1 MLFTR
6 AVDIVGGTLSGQADG
21 NLGAV
26 FGHGPEILIGQ
37 AARHDLH
44 HRQLLLEDFARQIQ
58 KAHEIGNLFVADHG
72 AKNGHIIFLH
82 NKALRLFSVLTKW
95 NCRSEALS
103 LRKSAA
109 RGPLFPSVTSIY
121 LCVTQKSMHLS
132 LSCSILFYSH
142 SNYLL
147 FLFNFTNIRAF

>member
-1 MLFTR
+1 MNPSWIVVIDLRRNAQSGDLTGIVLFTR

-26 FGHGPEILIGQ
+26 FGHGAEILVGQ

-95 NCRSEALS
+95 NWGI
-103 LRKSAA
+103 AA
-109 RGPLFPSVTSIY
+109 VR
-121 LCVTQKSMHLS
+121 
-132 LSCSILFYSH
+132 
-142 SNYLL
+142 
-147 FLFNFTNIRAF
+147 R